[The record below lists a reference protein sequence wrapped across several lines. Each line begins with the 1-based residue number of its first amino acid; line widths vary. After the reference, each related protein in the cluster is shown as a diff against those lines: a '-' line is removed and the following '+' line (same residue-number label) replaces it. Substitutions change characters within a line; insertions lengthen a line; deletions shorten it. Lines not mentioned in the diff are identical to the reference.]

1 MFVICYVDLHGD
13 CNRLCRR
20 KKKKKVTHYM
30 TIKERDDASDLH
42 FLCIISKFLMIDLLL
57 ILEVGCT

>member
-1 MFVICYVDLHGD
+1 MLICMVTVTDYAGG
-13 CNRLCRR
+13 